1 MKDSTQPHL
10 FNVCYVNIYDDC
22 GVHCETEFCESDP
35 GKKSI
40 WVIELAFVQHYFSPI
55 EKSYQSPQYHFISD
69 I

>member
-1 MKDSTQPHL
+1 MLYTKQTFEQEFGMKDSTQPHL

-40 WVIELAFVQHYFSPI
+40 
-55 EKSYQSPQYHFISD
+55 
-69 I
+69 